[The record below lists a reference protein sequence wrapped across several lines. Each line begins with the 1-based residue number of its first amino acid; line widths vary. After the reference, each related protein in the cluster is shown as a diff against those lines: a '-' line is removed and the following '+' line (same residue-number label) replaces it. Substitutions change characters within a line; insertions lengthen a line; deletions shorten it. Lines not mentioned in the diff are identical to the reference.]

1 MAIPYFDAHCDTIW
15 RCMVT
20 EPVADYGETE
30 AERRA
35 YFQAGGSLRKN
46 GGHIDLERS
55 RGFAGRGQFFALYD
69 DVKSLPPDTAWQRCR
84 EMHDWFLREL
94 ADNED
99 MAVLCRTGDE
109 ANAAVRSG
117 RMAAFLSVEGADLL
131 NCKVENLYTAADW
144 GVRLLN
150 PVWNN
155 ANALSGSCAEEPD
168 RGLSAQGRDFVREM
182 ERLGVYADVSHLSDP
197 GFWELFRMTERP
209 IVASHSNA
217 RALCPHR
224 RNLTDDMFRAICQ
237 TGGVA
242 GINQYASFLGEQPTL
257 DTVCDHVFHFMEL
270 DPEGTHIALGGD
282 LDGCSRLAVGF
293 TGIESYPSLADRLM
307 ERGLTQENIQNIFWN
322 NPFRVLQ
329 TVQHNT

>member
-84 EMHDWFLREL
+84 EMHDWFLQEL

-99 MAVLCRTGDE
+99 MAVLCRTGEE

-131 NCKVENLYTAADW
+131 DCKVENLYTAADW

-150 PVWNN
+150 PV
-155 ANALSGSCAEEPD
+155 
-168 RGLSAQGRDFVREM
+168 
-182 ERLGVYADVSHLSDP
+182 
-197 GFWELFRMTERP
+197 
-209 IVASHSNA
+209 
-217 RALCPHR
+217 
-224 RNLTDDMFRAICQ
+224 
-237 TGGVA
+237 
-242 GINQYASFLGEQPTL
+242 
-257 DTVCDHVFHFMEL
+257 
-270 DPEGTHIALGGD
+270 
-282 LDGCSRLAVGF
+282 
-293 TGIESYPSLADRLM
+293 
-307 ERGLTQENIQNIFWN
+307 
-322 NPFRVLQ
+322 
-329 TVQHNT
+329 

>member
-131 NCKVENLYTAADW
+131 DCKVENLYTVADW

-155 ANALSGSCAEEPD
+155 ANALCGSCAREPE
-168 RGLSAQGRDFVREM
+168 RGLSARGVEFVARM
-182 ERLGVYADVSHLSDP
+182 EELGIHTDVSHISDA
-197 GFWELFRMTERP
+197 GFWDVLRRAKRP
-209 IVASHSNA
+209 VTASHSNS
-217 RALCPHR
+217 REPGLCPHR
-224 RNLTDDMFRAICQ
+224 RNLTDDMFRAIRD
-237 TGGVA
+237 TGGVV
-242 GINQYASFLGEQPTL
+242 GINLYADFVGGDSMEQLIAHIERFLSLDGEK
-257 DTVCDHVFHFMEL
+257 TV
-270 DPEGTHIALGGD
+270 ALGGD
-282 LDGCSRLAVGF
+282 LDGCEALAAGF
-293 TGIESYPSLADRLM
+293 SGVQDVAKLYQALE
-307 ERGLTQENIQNIFWN
+307 ERGYPQTLLEDIFWN
-322 NPFRVLQ
+322 NWRRIL
-329 TVQHNT
+329 